1 MQFNLLANPRY
12 RPIQIDKDSIE
23 EQAPAGAQTQFT
35 AGLLAVLSGVGSG
48 SLHACGTGDG

>member
-1 MQFNLLANPRY
+1 MQSNLLADLHY

-35 AGLLAVLSGVGSG
+35 AGLLAALFGVGSG